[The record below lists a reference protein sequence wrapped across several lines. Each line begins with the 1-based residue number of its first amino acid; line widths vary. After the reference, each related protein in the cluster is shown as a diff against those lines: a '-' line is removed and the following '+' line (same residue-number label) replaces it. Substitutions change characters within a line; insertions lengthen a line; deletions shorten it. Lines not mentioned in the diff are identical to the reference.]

1 MASIYERTSIE
12 GQCPGQFRDTYPG
25 IRSFVGNKRLNA
37 FQDIDQSI
45 ESFVGIEKQSSDVF
59 CDIWL
64 GIQSCIKG

>member
-1 MASIYERTSIE
+1 MASIYEWTSIE
-12 GQCPGQFRDTYPG
+12 GQCPGQF
-25 IRSFVGNKRLNA
+25 
-37 FQDIDQSI
+37 QDIGQGI